1 MSTNN
6 LCSRRKG
13 PLTILQTCN
22 AFLIIIGFVRM
33 IGTSV
38 LFGHYQLYLLEFAS
52 KCFIFVPLL
61 IGSTGLFLMIHGTLG
76 IFCYFPR
83 KHWVAYIVALGLIS
97 SAELVS
103 SGIYYFLKKGVAEDL
118 FSSVNAARELE
129 SYDLDEGVASRW
141 DGLHRRYECCG
152 AYTTGNG
159 NTDWNRVRYGS
170 VPDSC
175 CIEEYSGCGGDVL
188 ATTNDQNLPIDSL
201 IYVEGCLTVLQ
212 RVLHL
217 EILPIISALSFL
229 TLLSALIQLFLVL
242 FTTCIIRYSKTQ
254 SDEDEIIT
262 MSEVID
268 DSSQY
273 PSYVQRGNSYKN
285 SIISSSF
292 PNQEDPSI
300 PCRKKSVGCC
310 PCFWRRNFVE
320 YDEEPIQG
328 DSFHNQFRL
337 KQLTDWEAIE
347 REEMLMSVL
356 DSVMMS
362 RRNSDVLR
370 KSDKNVFPVRMLPI
384 EKNPSRFEYH
394 VEPQTQEGLK
404 CFDFLY
410 EDKYTNTGHPPINRV
425 VVREGSVPK
434 PARISLHSK
443 EEINSI
449 SKKVNFSHDNLLQ
462 SPTNHYHHNVPKK
475 RFLSDFALPRYQ
487 DKSTSCADE
496 EIPFPPNKTL
506 RRKRLSLPSNINLKK
521 SKSDIASEYL
531 TMDYEEMIIHPGQSS
546 SKVIGKTRKLSETQS
561 NERERNVS
569 NGYISPARECSTI
582 NRDEIIEEI
591 TVEEKDLQRN
601 SLSEKDKQTTSKTNI
616 FSSKPLLES
625 RRNRH
630 QRTQSSSGK
639 PNISKD
645 KDKSSEY
652 VSPDHIRFIKNQ
664 RSHSLPR
671 HSNLS
676 IKKDTKTSPQIQ
688 RKISFSISPYEEGK
702 PVHRLYQRKHSKESE
717 SPLNHDKMYSI
728 VFDDHK
734 ESSKQNEKF
743 KKTHL
748 RSRSVHE
755 APSSKSNSPVFHRK
769 HSLPSID
776 CRPTT
781 SKAFQRWASIDSQTM
796 LQLPKPS
803 TKDKKVSTA
812 DKSSNTHNV
821 FKSMDSIRKGSTKS
835 HIDDILTL
843 SSSLDNQNPIYPFP
857 VHSILTQ
864 RENSSSTPKRKLD
877 IFSGGSIRSRSSQ
890 RRNPLKR
897 GQIVRG
903 RSHDTIA
910 SLPPPS
916 TVPRKYSLKTSEL

>member
-1 MSTNN
+1 MLDVNKQRGQNSHFPMKEVRLDGVEHFMNWKEKRQNFNAN
-6 LCSRRKG
+6 LFVLYSRRKTKG
-13 PLTILQTCN
+13 VDPFLQDEYQQPLFPEKRSLDDPSNLQRIPHHHRICAYDRN
-22 AFLIIIGFVRM
+22 IRSIW
-33 IGTSV
+33 
-38 LFGHYQLYLLEFAS
+38 
-52 KCFIFVPLL
+52 
-61 IGSTGLFLMIHGTLG
+61 TLPTLS
-76 IFCYFPR
+76 PR
-83 KHWVAYIVALGLIS
+83 ICIQVKHWVAYIVALGLIS

-242 FTTCIIRYSKTQ
+242 FTTCIIRNSKTQ

-273 PSYVQRGNSYKN
+273 PSYVQRGHSYKN

-370 KSDKNVFPVRMLPI
+370 KSDKNVFP
-384 EKNPSRFEYH
+384 
-394 VEPQTQEGLK
+394 
-404 CFDFLY
+404 
-410 EDKYTNTGHPPINRV
+410 DKYTNTGHPPINRV

-652 VSPDHIRFIKNQ
+652 
-664 RSHSLPR
+664 
-671 HSNLS
+671 
-676 IKKDTKTSPQIQ
+676 DTKTSPPIQ

-755 APSSKSNSPVFHRK
+755 APSSKSNSPTVK
-769 HSLPSID
+769 PCCN
-776 CRPTT
+776 CRNP
-781 SKAFQRWASIDSQTM
+781 
-796 LQLPKPS
+796 LPK
-803 TKDKKVSTA
+803 TKKVSTA
-812 DKSSNTHNV
+812 DKSSNTHNI